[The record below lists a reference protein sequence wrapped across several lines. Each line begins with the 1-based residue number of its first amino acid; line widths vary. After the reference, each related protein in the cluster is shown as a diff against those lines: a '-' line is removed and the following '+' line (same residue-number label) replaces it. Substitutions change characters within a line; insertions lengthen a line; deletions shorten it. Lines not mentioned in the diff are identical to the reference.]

1 MRKSKVFTG
10 VLIAATMIMVAGC
23 AGTSGTPKEESK
35 AAEVQTSGKE
45 ETEKTEGTEAESKS
59 EGAFEGNDLIPVV
72 DGVAEITCGAT
83 TTGGWTYM
91 YTSSA
96 AQVVSS
102 NNDNINITPA
112 ITTGGGE
119 NLISVATGEM
129 PMGVASAAYIYNYY
143 NGNESEGI
151 APNPN
156 GIFDGTIELRIHD
169 RDEVK
174 IIMDKL
180 KTIEDL
186 QGARVSIC
194 NKGNSGQL
202 LISELLTVMGR
213 EDYYDLQYL
222 TPSESYEALN
232 TSTIDSLWICA
243 CDPHSSVTEIFNMP
257 GGARFIEFSDEQK
270 KLFLESCSYLSDVTR
285 PAGTYK
291 GQDVDY
297 NTVGSPYAL
306 VVTEDFPEELAYQIA
321 KTLDEK
327 YDEWTGVFAGVKGA
341 TAQNTIDTAIAPL
354 HPGTERYFK
363 EKGYIQ

>member
-1 MRKSKVFTG
+1 MRKNRVLACVLAVSMTALLSGCSGG
-10 VLIAATMIMVAGC
+10 VA
-23 AGTSGTPKEESK
+23 SEQKETQKAES
-35 AAEVQTSGKE
+35 AEVKAETKAEENSGG
-45 ETEKTEGTEAESKS
+45 GT
-59 EGAFEGNDLIPVV
+59 FEGNDLIPVV

-119 NLISVATGEM
+119 NLISVAAGEM
-129 PMGVASAAYIYNYY
+129 PMGVASAAYIYTYY

-151 APNPN
+151 APNPQ
-156 GIFDGTIELRIHD
+156 LRTLYGSPNSFLSVIVRAD
-169 RDEVK
+169 SDYQ
-174 IIMDKL
+174 
-180 KTIEDL
+180 TIEDL

-202 LISELLTVMGR
+202 LISELLKAMGR

-222 TPSESYEALN
+222 TPAESYEALN

-270 KLFLESCSYLSDVTR
+270 KLFLDSCSYLSEVTR

-291 GQDVDY
+291 NQEADY
-297 NTVGSPYAL
+297 HTVGSPYAL

-354 HPGTERYFK
+354 HPGTERYFR
-363 EKGYIQ
+363 EKGYIK

>member
-1 MRKSKVFTG
+1 MKKNKLLACMLV
-10 VLIAATMIMVAGC
+10 VTMVGGLAGC
-23 AGTSGTPKEESK
+23 SSGQKENEVK
-35 AAEVQTSGKE
+35 ETQKTVETEAKQEETAAENAQAG
-45 ETEKTEGTEAESKS
+45 GT
-59 EGAFEGNDLIPVV
+59 FEGNDLIPVV

-91 YTSSA
+91 YSSSA

-119 NLISVATGEM
+119 NLISVAAGEM

-151 APNPN
+151 EANPHLRTLYGSPNSFLSV
-156 GIFDGTIELRIHD
+156 IVRADSD
-169 RDEVK
+169 YQ
-174 IIMDKL
+174 
-180 KTIEDL
+180 TIEDL
-186 QGARVSIC
+186 KGARVSIC

-202 LISELLTVMGR
+202 LISELLKAMGR

-222 TPSESYEALN
+222 TPAESYEALN
-232 TSTIDSLWICA
+232 TSTIDALWICA

-257 GGARFIEFSDEQK
+257 GGARFIEFSDDQK
-270 KLFLESCSYLSDVTR
+270 KLFLDSCSYLSEVTR
-285 PAGTYK
+285 PGGTYK
-291 GQDVDY
+291 GQENDY
-297 NTVGSPYAL
+297 HTVGSPYAL

-327 YDEWTGVFAGVKGA
+327 YDEWIGVFAGVKGA

-354 HPGTERYFK
+354 HPGTERYFR
-363 EKGYIQ
+363 EKGYIK

>member
-1 MRKSKVFTG
+1 MRKNRWMAW
-10 VLIAATMIMVAGC
+10 VLAVLTIASVAGC
-23 AGTSGTPKEESK
+23 AGGKTEKTTEK
-35 AAEVQTSGKE
+35 AETAAVQSETAK
-45 ETEKTEGTEAESKS
+45 ETEKKEEATEAESQGK
-59 EGAFEGNDLIPVV
+59 FEGNDLIPVV

-102 NNDNINITPA
+102 NNENINITPA

-151 APNPN
+151 AANPQLRTLYGSPNSFLSV
-156 GIFDGTIELRIHD
+156 IVRADSD
-169 RDEVK
+169 YQ
-174 IIMDKL
+174 
-180 KTIEDL
+180 TIEDL
-186 QGARVSIC
+186 KGARVSIC

-202 LISELLTVMGR
+202 LISELLKVMGR

-270 KLFLESCSYLSDVTR
+270 KQFLDSCSYLSDVTR

-291 GQDVDY
+291 GQDSDY
-297 NTVGSPYAL
+297 HTVGSPYAL

-354 HPGTERYFK
+354 HPGTERYFR

>member
-96 AQVVSS
+96 AQDVSS

-151 APNPN
+151 APNPQ
-156 GIFDGTIELRIHD
+156 LRTLYGSPNSFLSVIVRAD
-169 RDEVK
+169 SSYQ
-174 IIMDKL
+174 
-180 KTIEDL
+180 TIEDL